1 MRKPADRRRH
11 GLQAPVTLL
20 SAAAVAAAAVLASS
34 LLLAGCSFDYR
45 STELDEELAEEVP
58 NTVLNGVEHTV
69 MSGDRLTAVL
79 RIDRVESYHDRDLL
93 ILSGIHFT
101 EFDGDGGVITEA
113 WADRVEYRSKTG
125 DARAEG
131 RVAVSSHREDAHI
144 TATGLNWNDAERT
157 LTGDEGAEV
166 VLERGDG
173 SRLAGVGFEADV
185 ARRIVRYLGP
195 VSGSLVVDRAVDR

>member
-1 MRKPADRRRH
+1 MRTPADRRRH
-11 GLQAPVTLL
+11 GFRGRLTSL
-20 SAAAVAAAAVLASS
+20 SASAGLASAM
-34 LLLAGCSFDYR
+34 LLAGCSFDYR

-69 MSGDRLTAVL
+69 MSGDRVTAVL
-79 RIDRVESYHDRDLL
+79 RIDRVESYDERDLL

-101 EFDGDGGVITEA
+101 EFDADGLVITEA
-113 WADRVEYRSKTG
+113 WAERAEYRSKTG

-131 RVAVSSHREDAHI
+131 SVVVSSDREDARI
-144 TATGLNWNDAERT
+144 TATGLNWSDSERM
-157 LTGDEGAEV
+157 LTGDDGAEV

-173 SRLAGVGFEADV
+173 SRLAGVDFEADV

-195 VSGSLVVDRAVDR
+195 VSLSLVVDR

>member
-1 MRKPADRRRH
+1 MRTPADRRRH
-11 GLQAPVTLL
+11 GFRGRLTSVSA
-20 SAAAVAAAAVLASS
+20 SAALASA

-69 MSGDRLTAVL
+69 MSGDRVTAVL
-79 RIDRVESYHDRDLL
+79 RIDRVESYDERDLL

-101 EFDGDGGVITEA
+101 EFDADGLVITEA
-113 WADRVEYRSKTG
+113 WAERAEYRSKTG

-131 RVAVSSHREDAHI
+131 SVMVSSDREDARI
-144 TATGLNWNDAERT
+144 TATGLNWNETERM
-157 LTGDEGAEV
+157 LTGDDGAEV
-166 VLERGDG
+166 VLEWGDG
-173 SRLAGVGFEADV
+173 SRLAGFDFEADV

-195 VSGSLVVDRAVDR
+195 VSGSLVVDRVVD

>member
-1 MRKPADRRRH
+1 MRRPGDRGGSGYRTR
-11 GLQAPVTLL
+11 LTALL
-20 SAAAVAAAAVLASS
+20 PSAALASA

-45 STELDEELAEEVP
+45 SAELDEELAEEVP
-58 NTVLNGVEHTV
+58 NTVLSAVEHTV
-69 MSGDRLTAVL
+69 MSGDRVTAIL
-79 RIDRVESYHDRDLL
+79 RVDRVESYRERDLL
-93 ILSGIHFT
+93 ILSGIHLT
-101 EFDGDGGVITEA
+101 EFDGDGDVITEA
-113 WADRVEYRSKTG
+113 WADRAEYRSRTG

-131 RVAVSSHREDAHI
+131 SVVVSSNRDDARI
-144 TATGLNWNDAERT
+144 AATRLNWNDSARM

-195 VSGSLVVDRAVDR
+195 VSGSLVVDR

>member
-1 MRKPADRRRH
+1 MRTPADRRRH
-11 GLQAPVTLL
+11 GFRGRLTSVSA
-20 SAAAVAAAAVLASS
+20 SAALASA

-69 MSGDRLTAVL
+69 MSGDRVTAVL
-79 RIDRVESYHDRDLL
+79 RIDRVESYDERDLL

-101 EFDGDGGVITEA
+101 EFDADGLVITEA
-113 WADRVEYRSKTG
+113 WAERAEYRSKTG

-131 RVAVSSHREDAHI
+131 SVVVSSDREDARI
-144 TATGLNWNDAERT
+144 TATGLNWNDAERM
-157 LTGDEGAEV
+157 LTGDDGAEV
-166 VLERGDG
+166 VLEWGDG
-173 SRLAGVGFEADV
+173 SRLAGFDFEADV

-195 VSGSLVVDRAVDR
+195 VSGSLVVDR